1 MGNIIVCE
9 KFIDTFKTIIVCE
22 KFIDTFKAWD
32 CNLEKEA
39 KALLG
44 STCRDDEP
52 KAPKGR
58 TGVFSRIDIQG
69 IEPELMS
76 AVWDDWMKQIEK
88 FAVSDDAISDEK
100 VVYKDHNKNLR
111 EYLNLMRHSTTK
123 IGCAD
128 VLCLGKDL
136 NKYRAFCL
144 TDKKPL
150 KDNDVVY
157 NAGKGGCQHGNKCP
171 QGTTCV
177 RGLCAQP

>member
-58 TGVFSRIDIQG
+58 TGVFSRQQSRSKTTSILSYDSTLVG
-69 IEPELMS
+69 ILVPITKRKPPKRAKFFRNTKLYIARMSPRGRDPSPQICVPAAVRRISVMRESWSISYQLMETVS
-76 AVWDDWMKQIEK
+76 ARRSLSK
-88 FAVSDDAISDEK
+88 
-100 VVYKDHNKNLR
+100 R
-111 EYLNLMRHSTTK
+111 T
-123 IGCAD
+123 G
-128 VLCLGKDL
+128 
-136 NKYRAFCL
+136 
-144 TDKKPL
+144 
-150 KDNDVVY
+150 
-157 NAGKGGCQHGNKCP
+157 
-171 QGTTCV
+171 
-177 RGLCAQP
+177 RG